1 MINFIYSINLQIRQG
16 SLAALVGAVGSGK
29 SSILAALLGE
39 MIKVNGR
46 VSVTGKIAYVPQTAW
61 IMNAT
66 LKENI
71 LFGRDFDQ
79 KLYNHVIEACALKQ
93 DLGKGEL
100 STNAFKHIDIF
111 FHSYATGPRRNRNW

>member
-1 MINFIYSINLQIRQG
+1 MINFISSINLQIHQG
-16 SLAALVGAVGSGK
+16 SLVAIVGMVGSGK

-46 VSVTGKIAYVPQTAW
+46 VRISGKIAYVPQTAW

-71 LFGRDFDQ
+71 LFGRDFDKKFYDQ
-79 KLYNHVIEACALKQ
+79 VIEACALKQ
-93 DLGKGEL
+93 DLRKKFSRKVL
-100 STNAFKHIDIF
+100 KN
-111 FHSYATGPRRNRNW
+111 Y